1 MPDASEPSSTVL
13 QSTNPVSTMPPQTP
27 RVDIEFDCL
36 PLRSMVGRPLPA
48 DASPGLEQLWQQLR
62 QAADKHGTHNS
73 YYLNRGRCQFHL
85 TNHPQI
91 GQIAFRFGGVVLTD
105 SADQRTVSAD
115 LTVDLAAE
123 TCDWL
128 EASVVAWLAKSVVRA
143 VELEFDRYILA
154 GDLART
160 QQRLAEL
167 EQQAEASG
175 GFLGMYL

>member
-1 MPDASEPSSTVL
+1 
-13 QSTNPVSTMPPQTP
+13 
-27 RVDIEFDCL
+27 
-36 PLRSMVGRPLPA
+36 
-48 DASPGLEQLWQQLR
+48 LEQLWQRLR

-91 GQIAFRFGGVVLTD
+91 GQIAFRYSGVVLTD
-105 SADQRTVSAD
+105 TTDQRTVSAD
-115 LTVDLAAE
+115 LDVELATE

-128 EASVVAWLAKSVVRA
+128 EASVVTWLAKSVVRA

-167 EQQAEASG
+167 EQQAESSG